1 MNISGFNFN
10 IVSSVLK
17 QIKYYLKLNAK
28 TNKYINKK
36 IRSHVSKNSRK
47 YKNIKIRAA
56 THYCKNLYQPRG

>member
-28 TNKYINKK
+28 TNKYINQK
-36 IRSHVSKNSRK
+36 IRSHVSKIAE
-47 YKNIKIRAA
+47 NIKI
-56 THYCKNLYQPRG
+56 